1 MKWMAGIIL
10 AAVSAAA
17 DGGTVF
23 YSKSF
28 PGSAPPYA
36 SVELQHNGSAVYKEA
51 PDDDQPVTFKLSPEE
66 TSEIFTLAEKLDYFK
81 RPLESNLK
89 VANMGLKTLRY
100 ENGTASSEVKF
111 NFSLDENA
119 KLLVDVF
126 EKITESQ
133 QLLFNL
139 ERTVKFDK
147 LGVQRSLLQL
157 EAAWDRKRLVAPE
170 RFLPLLDRV
179 VKNDSYLNIARDRA
193 AFLAD
198 AFRQP
203 RTSATDPAPAAQKNK
218 PRP

>member
-1 MKWMAGIIL
+1 MRWL
-10 AAVSAAA
+10 AALMLASVAAA
-17 DGGTVF
+17 GDGGSVF

-28 PGSAPPYA
+28 PGSMPAYA
-36 SVELQHNGSAVYKEA
+36 SVELQHDGSAVYKEA

-66 TSEIFTLAEKLDYFK
+66 TGEIFALAEKLDYFK

-100 ENGTASSEVKF
+100 ENGSAKSEVKF

-147 LGVQRSLLQL
+147 LGVQKSLLQL
-157 EAAWDRKRLVAPE
+157 ESAWDRKRLVGPE

-193 AFLAD
+193 AALAD
-198 AFRQP
+198 AFRNP
-203 RTSATDPAPAAQKNK
+203 KPAAATE
-218 PRP
+218 PHP

>member
-1 MKWMAGIIL
+1 MVL
-10 AAVSAAA
+10 AAVAAAA
-17 DGGTVF
+17 DGGSVF
-23 YSKSF
+23 YSKNF
-28 PGSAPPYA
+28 PGSVPAYA
-36 SVELQHNGSAVYKEA
+36 SVELQHDGSAVYKEA
-51 PDDDQPVTFKLSPEE
+51 PDDDQPVSFKLSPAE
-66 TSEIFTLAEKLDYFK
+66 TGEIFTLAGKLDHFK

-89 VANMGLKTLRY
+89 VANMGEKVFRY
-100 ENGTASSEVKF
+100 QNGTAKHEVKF

-119 KLLVDVF
+119 KLLLDVF

-147 LGVQRSLLQL
+147 LGVQKSLLQL
-157 EAAWDRKRLVAPE
+157 ESAWDRKRLVGPE

-193 AFLAD
+193 AALAD

-203 RTSATDPAPAAQKNK
+203 PPATDKASASHQ
-218 PRP
+218 